1 MQDLPPKQ
9 GYPEIKIRRNLPI
22 KPISAAVVGFGIT
35 LTMIYG
41 LFKVGDIWRER
52 KELKREKLWA
62 RLYLLPLF
70 QSEWDRE
77 WMKWRHEELEKE
89 REIMKNVE
97 GWTVGQ
103 SPYHHHQER
112 FSAPKFDLE
121 GNPVRVPVIR
131 YVDTGEPM

>member
-70 QSEWDRE
+70 
-77 WMKWRHEELEKE
+77 
-89 REIMKNVE
+89 
-97 GWTVGQ
+97 
-103 SPYHHHQER
+103 
-112 FSAPKFDLE
+112 
-121 GNPVRVPVIR
+121 
-131 YVDTGEPM
+131 